1 MSMEQQNIN
10 EEITTTNEATNEAV
24 VVPKETAIWNGKLAD
39 LEEWQ
44 IARQNLD
51 KWLDEAEEGSFGS
64 FFESKNQ
71 RSAPFSYQ
79 NLAIICHTSSGY
91 IGDKVKKAKENGMK
105 AALDNKEEYNERL
118 TLVNMIL
125 DCLAPNLAEE
135 RAKRE
140 SARAAIIGEWNSRVN
155 SVLSAVSSIL
165 ETWQEFDIPCSLASV
180 RKIQAKYKDKE
191 NGLNIIATLAE
202 NNLNSEEIKTLESE
216 LGLADGQLCDYW
228 LDENSLNNPPASMFE
243 NA

>member
-1 MSMEQQNIN
+1 MEQNIN
-10 EEITTTNEATNEAV
+10 TEITTTENETTNAATSV
-24 VVPKETAIWNGKLAD
+24 WNSTLGEV
-39 LEEWQ
+39 EEWQ
-44 IARQNLD
+44 IARQNLNA
-51 KWLDEAEEGSFGS
+51 WLDEAEQGSFGS

-91 IGDKVKKAKENGMK
+91 VGDKVKKAKEVGMK
-105 AALDNKEEYNERL
+105 AALDKKEEYNEQL

-140 SARAAIIGEWNSRVN
+140 AARLARVAEWNSFVN
-155 SVLSAVSSIL
+155 SVLSSVESIL
-165 ETWQEFDIPCSLASV
+165 DTWREFDIPCNIASV
-180 RKIQAKYKDKE
+180 RKIYAKYKDK
-191 NGLNIIATLAE
+191 NGGLHIVATLAVT
-202 NNLNSEEIKTLESE
+202 NLNSEEIKAFEAE

-228 LDENSLNNPPASMFE
+228 LGEQSLNNPPEKA
-243 NA
+243 

>member
-1 MSMEQQNIN
+1 MEQQNNNII
-10 EEITTTNEATNEAV
+10 EENTTTENTNEAAAV
-24 VVPKETAIWNGKLAD
+24 SIPKEDAVWNGKLAD

-44 IARQNLD
+44 IARQNLN

-79 NLAIICHTSSGY
+79 NLAILCHTSSGY
-91 IGDKVKKAKENGMK
+91 IGDKVKKAKEAGMK
-105 AALDNKEEYNERL
+105 AALDKKEEYNERL

-140 SARAAIIGEWNSRVN
+140 AARAARVAEWNSFVN
-155 SVLSAVSSIL
+155 SVLSSVESIL
-165 ETWQEFDIPCSLASV
+165 DTWREFDIPCNIASV
-180 RKIQAKYKDKE
+180 RKIYAKYKDKDG
-191 NGLNIIATLAE
+191 GLNIVATLAE
-202 NNLNSEEIKTLESE
+202 TNLNSEEIKTFEAE

-228 LDENSLNNPPASMFE
+228 LDEQSLNNPPEKA
-243 NA
+243 